1 MGPRRDDVNDI
12 AVSQIQPSDLNPE
25 IGMGPDLEAQIVDIP
40 LDGRFIILGDNQKM
54 FEVGNSHG

>member
-1 MGPRRDDVNDI
+1 VNDI